1 MKSLLVASAS
11 FYMLLLLA
19 AAPAFASVVDFQAQ
33 AANHGGNLTGIP
45 DSPLT
50 IGIATFTGGELRDGL
65 INFPADETGVYAS
78 EGLFGSGETNPLV
91 IAFATPVQGF
101 SLLVANGDSQNQTYT
116 VSDNVGDSTTF
127 TLALSGSLSNP
138 ARTVSLPGAGIT
150 SVLIT
155 SANTD
160 FWNFAIDDV
169 TFTVA
174 APTAAPEPASGLLLA
189 MGLVGLLGYGWRRS
203 RFQP

>member
-1 MKSLLVASAS
+1 MKSFVASVSFCMLMLAS
-11 FYMLLLLA
+11 
-19 AAPAFASVVDFQAQ
+19 APAFASVVDFEAQ

-50 IGIATFTGGELRDGL
+50 IGTATFTGGELRDGL

-91 IAFATPVQGF
+91 IAFATPVDNF
-101 SLLVANGDSQNQTYT
+101 SVLVANGDSQNQTYT
-116 VSDNVGDSTTF
+116 VSDNLGDSTTF
-127 TLALSGSLSNP
+127 MLALPGSLSNP
-138 ARTVSLPGAGIT
+138 ARTVSLSGNGIT
-150 SVLIT
+150 SVSIT

-169 TFTVA
+169 SFTAV
-174 APTAAPEPASGLLLA
+174 PEPASGLLLA
-189 MGLVGLLGYGWRRS
+189 IGLVGLLGYSRRTS
-203 RFQP
+203 RFRP

>member
-11 FYMLLLLA
+11 FCMLLLA
-19 AAPAFASVVDFQAQ
+19 AAPGFASVVDFEAQ

-50 IGIATFTGGELRDGL
+50 IGTATFTGGELRDGL

-91 IAFATPVQGF
+91 IAFATPVDNF
-101 SLLVANGDSQNQTYT
+101 SVLVANGDSQNQTYT
-116 VSDNVGDSTTF
+116 VSDNLGDSATF
-127 TLALSGSLSNP
+127 MLPLSGSLSNS
-138 ARTVSLPGAGIT
+138 ARTVSLPGNGIT

-160 FWNFAIDDV
+160 SWNFAIDDV
-169 TFTVA
+169 SFSAV
-174 APTAAPEPASGLLLA
+174 PEPASGLLLA
-189 MGLVGLLGYGWRRS
+189 MGLVGLLAFS
-203 RFQP
+203 TSLKSAAS